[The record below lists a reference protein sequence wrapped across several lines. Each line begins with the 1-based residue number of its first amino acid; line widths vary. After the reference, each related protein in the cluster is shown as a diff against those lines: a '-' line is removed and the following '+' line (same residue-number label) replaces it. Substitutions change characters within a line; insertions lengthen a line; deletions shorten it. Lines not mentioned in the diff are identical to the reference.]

1 MTIDEIADR
10 IKNQRHLEQLEQK
23 PATPY
28 DPSDAMDN
36 LEEAKQYI
44 RFLYAQVQ
52 DYKETMKRMQDSLDE
67 IKAELKVA
75 RETANAELK
84 VARETA
90 KAESESKA
98 KLMESFVALTG
109 ELKDAN
115 TRIQELTRQLET
127 KNNRHLKPEGCD

>member
-28 DPSDAMDN
+28 NPSDAMDN

-75 RETANAELK
+75 RESR
-84 VARETA
+84 VREQ
-90 KAESESKA
+90 SKTDG
-98 KLMESFVALTG
+98 KFCRPYRRTQRR
-109 ELKDAN
+109 KHQN
-115 TRIQELTRQLET
+115 TKTHATVRDQEQ
-127 KNNRHLKPEGCD
+127 

>member
-44 RFLYAQVQ
+44 PRQNP
-52 DYKETMKRMQDSLDE
+52 R
-67 IKAELKVA
+67 AEQ
-75 RETANAELK
+75 N
-84 VARETA
+84 
-90 KAESESKA
+90 
-98 KLMESFVALTG
+98 
-109 ELKDAN
+109 
-115 TRIQELTRQLET
+115 
-127 KNNRHLKPEGCD
+127 

>member
-52 DYKETMKRMQDSLDE
+52 DY
-67 IKAELKVA
+67 
-75 RETANAELK
+75 
-84 VARETA
+84 
-90 KAESESKA
+90 
-98 KLMESFVALTG
+98 
-109 ELKDAN
+109 
-115 TRIQELTRQLET
+115 TRQNPRAEQ
-127 KNNRHLKPEGCD
+127 N